1 MGIQFRVRAKPVEGE
16 DFILEQ
22 YEAKSDAEKFY
33 ADLQREEDNIL
44 ESTPYDAVVISL
56 EEFVNGQW
64 TYVSK
69 KLVGVR

>member
-1 MGIQFRVRAKPVEGE
+1 MIQFRVRARPVEGE

-22 YEAKSDAEKFY
+22 YEARSDAEKFY
-33 ADLQREEDNIL
+33 GELQQAEDNIL
-44 ESTPYDAVVISL
+44 EATPYDAVVISL

-64 TYVSK
+64 TYISK

>member
-1 MGIQFRVRAKPVEGE
+1 MIQFRVRARPVEGE
-16 DFILEQ
+16 EFILEH
-22 YEAKSDAEKFY
+22 YETKNAAETFY
-33 ADLQREEDNIL
+33 KELQSEEDNIL

>member
-1 MGIQFRVRAKPVEGE
+1 MIQFRVRARPVEGE

-22 YEAKSDAEKFY
+22 FDAKSDAEKFY
-33 ADLQREEDNIL
+33 ESLQQTQDNIL
-44 ESTPYDAVVISL
+44 EATPYDAVVISL

>member
-1 MGIQFRVRAKPVEGE
+1 MIQFRVRARPVEGE

-22 YEAKSDAEKFY
+22 FEARSDAEKFY
-33 ADLQREEDNIL
+33 GELQKEEDNIL
-44 ESTPYDAVVISL
+44 ETTPYDAVVISL